1 MADRTLAVLENLRA
15 IAVMVDRQGT
25 VLAWTPQFG
34 ELASRPPHD
43 IRGRPLWEF
52 ASPDHQSSLR
62 RALIETANDRQPR
75 QADALMS
82 VSGGQ
87 RWIAWACSFM
97 SRDNDDS
104 DDSIVCWGMD
114 VTAREQELSAIY
126 EHVPGIL
133 FYIAVEPGGQF
144 RFRSMSRAGAVATG
158 ERFAGALVSDVI
170 PPASRDLVLTNYRE
184 AIRTGQTV
192 SWKESTQYPT
202 GRKVGEVAVTPL
214 YDANG
219 AATHLIGIVH
229 DITEQERLEEAL
241 RQREE
246 RLAFILR
253 LNDALRPLRDPV
265 EIQNLTVR
273 LVGEHLCVNGVIYFV
288 IDGDDFIVT
297 TSYDDGVALI
307 RSRWPMATVGSLLEA
322 Y

>member
-1 MADRTLAVLENLRA
+1 M
-15 IAVMVDRQGT
+15 
-25 VLAWTPQFG
+25 LAWTREFG
-34 ELASRPPHD
+34 ELASRPSHD

-52 ASPDHQSSLR
+52 ASPDHRSSLR

-75 QADALMS
+75 QADAVMS
-82 VSGGQ
+82 ASGGQ

-97 SRDNDDS
+97 SRDNEDS

-133 FYIAVEPGGQF
+133 FYIAVEPGGEF
-144 RFRSMSRAGAVATG
+144 RFRSMSRAGAAATG

-170 PPASRDLVLTNYRE
+170 PPASRDLVLINYRE

-192 SWKESTQYPT
+192 RWKESTQYST

-241 RQREE
+241 HQREE
-246 RLAFILR
+246 RLASSSGSMMHSAR
-253 LNDALRPLRDPV
+253 CA
-265 EIQNLTVR
+265 
-273 LVGEHLCVNGVIYFV
+273 
-288 IDGDDFIVT
+288 
-297 TSYDDGVALI
+297 I
-307 RSRWPMATVGSLLEA
+307 RSRFRT
-322 Y
+322 